1 MSDILMFILSS
12 CLLIGLCLGGLWLV
26 MRGGDADEAIERLRE
41 LRGEPNS
48 KRKADDRE
56 TLKAIEEWREG
67 R

>member
-1 MSDILMFILSS
+1 MTDLLMFICGSG
-12 CLLIGLCLGGLWLV
+12 LLILACLGGLWLV

-41 LRGEPNS
+41 LRGEGNA

-67 R
+67 K